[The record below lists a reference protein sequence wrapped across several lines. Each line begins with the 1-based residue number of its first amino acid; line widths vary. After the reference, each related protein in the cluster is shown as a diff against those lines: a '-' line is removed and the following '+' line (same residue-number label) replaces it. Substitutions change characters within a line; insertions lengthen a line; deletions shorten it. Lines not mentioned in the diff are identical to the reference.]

1 MLLALIL
8 LASGENPEL
17 LRARA
22 LYGEMKYEAAQKA
35 LVKAI
40 TSPGLTPADRADI
53 YLYTGLCRHQAGDEA
68 GALSAFREA
77 LTIDRTLELPSGV
90 SPKTRRT
97 FEKARAELPPI
108 ETTPPPPPPQVEQP
122 VVVTPP
128 PQPAPPQPAP
138 QLVEEPP
145 PPPAKTKHWWPSVAS
160 WVLAAGSLGT
170 AVYMGTSAQSTAT
183 LATMSPWGSD
193 GFALSQQAHTYATV
207 ANVLYIVGGVLAA
220 FGILAAIVF

>member
-122 VVVTPP
+122 VVLTPP
-128 PQPAPPQPAP
+128 PQPAQPQPAP
-138 QLVEEPP
+138 QLVEQPP
-145 PPPAKTKHWWPSVAS
+145 PPPSKPKHWWPAVTSF
-160 WVLAAGSLGT
+160 VLAAGSLGG
-170 AVYMGTSAQSTAT
+170 AVLAGTQAQAAANSVPMAIW
-183 LATMSPWGSD
+183 ASD
-193 GFALSQQAHTYATV
+193 MYALNQQAHTDATV